1 MKESELKTL
10 KYWIKRQPL
19 TYTQLAEKM
28 GTDRSQI
35 SHMVNGRNPISLKR
49 GLQFSKLMGV
59 LLADWSP
66 RLAAEADGLLDNIQA
81 EVNGVQGDVFL
92 AVDVDV
98 LEELENGG
106 KNLRKVYWP
115 GAHSANTWALSV
127 GSEANAPKLTG
138 GSTAIV
144 DMDLDAVTGKMI
156 CYAIDGQV
164 SYAKYLGD
172 GVMEHQNPNWPDRV
186 VKINKHVTVLG
197 VVIGTMN
204 DL

>member
-92 AVDVDV
+92 AVGVDV

>member
-1 MKESELKTL
+1 MAQSESKTL
-10 KYWIKRQPL
+10 KAWIKTQPL
-19 TYTQLAEKM
+19 TYTQMAEQM

-49 GLQFSKLMGV
+49 GLQFSKMMGIP
-59 LLADWSP
+59 LADWSP

-81 EVNGVQGDVFL
+81 EVNGIQGDVYY
-92 AVDVDV
+92 AVGVDV
-98 LEELENGG
+98 EEAIKNGG
-106 KNLRKVYWP
+106 KNLRKIYWP

-127 GSEANAPKLTG
+127 ESEANAPQLSG

-164 SYAKYLGD
+164 NYAKYLGD

-186 VKINKHVTVLG
+186 VKIKKDIAVLG